1 MVWEASSAIFGGWS
15 KIERK
20 FGAKYLWIGV
30 VLGSLFSDIG
40 IITAHVSAYYNDNQD
55 WSETLNPKMYIS
67 FRHSNSI
74 SDNSDT
80 RKSLLNEEI
89 RNYSNPEEEIPV
101 IESISVSPN
110 PSTKGDKVFLNISV
124 AYKNLSGLK
133 YSWSEVGNLV
143 VSLNGADTRSPSF
156 IAPHVRGITNVT
168 FCVTVTNE
176 TGRTAYGNVTATIIP
191 SNTGAKITSIGF
203 IMNFSIIPLR

>member
-1 MVWEASSAIFGGWS
+1 MVWEASSAIFGGWI
-15 KIERK
+15 KIKRK

-40 IITAHVSAYYNDNQD
+40 IMTAHVSAYYNDNQD
-55 WSETLNPKMYIS
+55 WSETLNPKMYIC
-67 FRHSNSI
+67 NSI

-89 RNYSNPEEEIPV
+89 LNYSNPEEEIPV

-110 PSTKGDKVFLNISV
+110 TSTKGDKVFLNITV

-176 TGRTAYGNVTATIIP
+176 TGRTASGNVTATIIP
-191 SNTGAKITSIGF
+191 PNTGAKITSIGF
-203 IMNFSIIPLR
+203 